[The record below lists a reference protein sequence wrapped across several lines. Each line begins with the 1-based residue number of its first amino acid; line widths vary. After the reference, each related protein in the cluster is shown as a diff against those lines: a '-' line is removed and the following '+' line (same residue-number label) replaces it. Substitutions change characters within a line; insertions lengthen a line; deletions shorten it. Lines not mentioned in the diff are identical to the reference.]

1 VAKRQKHAAQ
11 LPHERCFR
19 QLKVA
24 GTRLAPGE
32 RHVHRTEDRVL
43 SINPATGES
52 LATYDLTPWSDAAGL
67 AERAA
72 DAALE
77 WSSQRFAE
85 RAMVLSNAARLL
97 RANARLYAEL
107 MAREMGKPLIE
118 GQAEAEK
125 CAWACDYYA
134 ENAKPFLQAQLIE
147 SDATS
152 SYVVFEPLGVV
163 LAIMPWNFPFW
174 QFFRFAAPAL
184 MAGNAVLLKH
194 SSLVP
199 GCAEALVRLLQDAGV
214 PPGVVTN
221 LRLSAEHTQ
230 ALIEHRSVSAVTFTG
245 STEAGRSVAAR
256 AGGAL
261 KKIVLELG
269 GSDPYLVLADADLKA
284 AAEACVQSRLNN
296 AGQSCIAAK
305 RFVAVKQVRQEFEE
319 ELIAR
324 MRERE
329 PGDPLDPQTRLGPMA
344 SEALRDQ
351 LHSQVQKSLAA
362 GAVLMLGGA
371 VPDRLGAWYS
381 PTVLSSV
388 GPGMP
393 AYDEELFG
401 PVAAL
406 IEAQDEEDA
415 IRIANDT
422 HFGLGA
428 AVFSRDRARAE
439 QIAKHRL
446 RAGSC
451 FVNDFVRSDP
461 RLPFGGIK
469 HSGYGR
475 ELSVFGIQEFVNI
488 KTVYVK

>member
-1 VAKRQKHAAQ
+1 
-11 LPHERCFR
+11 
-19 QLKVA
+19 
-24 GTRLAPGE
+24 
-32 RHVHRTEDRVL
+32 VL

-52 LATYDLTPWSDAAGL
+52 LAAYDLTPWSDAAGL

-72 DAALE
+72 NAALE
-77 WSSQRFAE
+77 WSGQRFAE
-85 RAMVLSNAARLL
+85 RALVLSNAARLL
-97 RANARLYAEL
+97 RANARAYAEL
-107 MAREMGKPLIE
+107 MAREMGKPLTE

-134 ENAKPFLQAQLIE
+134 ENAKPFLQVQLIE

-230 ALIEHRSVSAVTFTG
+230 ELIEHQSVSAVTFTG
-245 STEAGRSVAAR
+245 STQAGRSVAAR

-269 GSDPYLVLADADLKA
+269 GSDPYLVLADADLKT

-305 RFVAVKQVRQEFEE
+305 RFVAVRQVRREFEQ

-324 MRERE
+324 MRARE

-344 SEALRDQ
+344 SETLRDQ
-351 LHSQVQKSLAA
+351 LHSQVQKSLAG

-371 VPDRLGAWYS
+371 VPDRPGAWYP

-401 PVAAL
+401 PVAAV
-406 IEAQDEEDA
+406 IEAEDEEDA
-415 IRIANDT
+415 IRVANDT
-422 HFGLGA
+422 RFGLGA

-469 HSGYGR
+469 QSGYGR

>member
-1 VAKRQKHAAQ
+1 
-11 LPHERCFR
+11 
-19 QLKVA
+19 
-24 GTRLAPGE
+24 
-32 RHVHRTEDRVL
+32 VL
-43 SINPATGES
+43 SINPATGDS
-52 LATYDLTPWSDAAGL
+52 LATYDLTPWSDTSGL

-72 DAALE
+72 EAALE
-77 WSSQRFAE
+77 WSGQRFAE
-85 RAMVLSNAARLL
+85 RAAALRQVALLL
-97 RANARLYAEL
+97 RDRARAYAEL
-107 MAREMGKPLIE
+107 MAREMGKPLTE
-118 GQAEAEK
+118 GRAELEK

-134 ENAKPFLQAQLIE
+134 ENAKPFLQVQRIE

-152 SYVVFEPLGVV
+152 SYVAFEPLGVV

-199 GCAEALVRLLQDAGV
+199 GCADALERLLGDAGV

-230 ALIEHRSVSAVTFTG
+230 ALIEHDSVAAVTFTG
-245 STEAGRSVAAR
+245 STEAGRAVAAR

-261 KKIVLELG
+261 KKLVLELG
-269 GSDPYLVLADADLKA
+269 GSDPYLVLADADVKA
-284 AAEACVQSRLNN
+284 AAEACVQSRLIN

-305 RFVAVKQVRQEFEE
+305 RFIAVKQVRREFEAE
-319 ELIAR
+319 VIAR
-324 MRERE
+324 MAERE

-344 SEALRDQ
+344 SQALRDQ
-351 LHSQVQKSLAA
+351 LHAQVQKSLAA

-371 VPDRLGAWYS
+371 VPERSGAWYP
-381 PTVLSSV
+381 PTVLSDV

-401 PVAAL
+401 PVAAV
-406 IEAQDEEDA
+406 IEAEDEEDA

-422 HFGLGA
+422 RFGLGA
-428 AVFSRDRARAE
+428 AVFSRDRTRAE
-439 QIAKHRL
+439 HIAKCRL

-451 FVNDFVRSDP
+451 FVNELVRSDP

-469 HSGYGR
+469 QSGYGR
-475 ELSVFGIQEFVNI
+475 ELSLFGIQEFVNI
-488 KTVYVK
+488 KTIYVK